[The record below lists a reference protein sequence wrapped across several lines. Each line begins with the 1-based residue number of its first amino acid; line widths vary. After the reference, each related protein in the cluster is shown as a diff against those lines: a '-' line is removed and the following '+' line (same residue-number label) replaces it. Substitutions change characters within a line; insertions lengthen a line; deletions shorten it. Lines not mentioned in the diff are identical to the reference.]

1 MITIKKYMLIG
12 LIVNVKNFI
21 MKDILI
27 LFFLIFF
34 SHSLIYSQ
42 STKEKLVMVME
53 QNRFLNERL
62 KSLNE
67 KFEKQDKAIWV
78 LENKIQSLDSKI
90 IALENQVNQVKS
102 ITNTPE
108 STQILNKSQI
118 KEEPKIQNN
127 GIQNNSDT
135 PRSFGQCKANT
146 QKGSRCSRQGGAT
159 GYCWQHSK

>member
-27 LFFLIFF
+27 LFFIILF
-34 SHSLIYSQ
+34 SPSLIYSQ

-78 LENKIQSLDSKI
+78 LENKIQSLESKI

-108 STQILNKSQI
+108 STQALNKPQI

-135 PRSFGQCKANT
+135 PRSFGQCKAIT

-159 GYCWQHSK
+159 GYCWQHNK